1 MKIGYP
7 CINLSLPCR
16 SSQSFRL
23 ASYSEERIDRTIG
36 SNLACLLE
44 ILDFNRKHELFF
56 FRISSDLIPLASH
69 SICRFPWQKR
79 YKRTFKEI
87 GNFIK
92 GHQMRVS
99 MHPDQFII
107 INSPDKKIFQRS
119 VKELLYHAEVLDLLE
134 IDDTAK
140 IQIHVGGAYG
150 NKRQSIRRFIER
162 YNYLDI
168 KIKRRLVIENDERLF
183 NIEDCLRIHGEI
195 KIPIVFDVFHFKC
208 NNSGESIRGV
218 LSQVCST
225 WSGKDGLPIVDYS
238 SQEKGKKIGTHAKTI
253 DINDFKR
260 FIKETEG
267 LQFDIMCEI
276 KDKERSV
283 LKALKLIN
291 QLLPK
296 GIE

>member
-56 FRISSDLIPLASH
+56 FRISSDLIPFASH

-162 YNYLDI
+162 YTLLDS

-195 KIPIVFDVFHFKC
+195 KIPIVFDVFHFKV
-208 NNSGESIRGV
+208 NNSGESIRGS

-253 DINDFKR
+253 DINDFRR

>member
-56 FRISSDLIPLASH
+56 FRISSDLIPFASH

-162 YNYLDI
+162 YNHLDI

-208 NNSGESIRGV
+208 NNSGESIRGS

>member
-7 CINLSLPCR
+7 CINLSLTCR

-23 ASYSEERIDRTIG
+23 ASYSEERIRRTIE

-44 ILDFNRKHELFF
+44 ILAFNLEYQLFF
-56 FRISSDLIPLASH
+56 FRISSDLIPFASH
-69 SICRFPWQKR
+69 PICRFPWQK
-79 YKRTFKEI
+79 TFRKTFEEI

-92 GHQMRVS
+92 RHQMRVS

-119 VKELLYHAEVLDLLE
+119 AEELRYHTEVLDLLE

-150 NKRQSIRRFIER
+150 NKIQSIKRFIER
-162 YNYLDI
+162 YKQLDSGI
-168 KIKRRLVIENDERLF
+168 RRRLVIENDERLF
-183 NIEDCLRIHGEI
+183 TIEDCLEIHGDIEI
-195 KIPIVFDVFHFKC
+195 PVVFDVFHFKC
-208 NNSGESIRGV
+208 NNSGESIRGA

-225 WSGKDGLPIVDYS
+225 WLGKDGLPIVDYS
-238 SQEKGKKIGTHAKTI
+238 SQEKGKRIGTHAKTI
-253 DINDFKR
+253 HINDFKR

-276 KDKERSV
+276 KDKERSAM
-283 LKALKLIN
+283 KALKLAN
-291 QLLPK
+291 YLLP
-296 GIE
+296 